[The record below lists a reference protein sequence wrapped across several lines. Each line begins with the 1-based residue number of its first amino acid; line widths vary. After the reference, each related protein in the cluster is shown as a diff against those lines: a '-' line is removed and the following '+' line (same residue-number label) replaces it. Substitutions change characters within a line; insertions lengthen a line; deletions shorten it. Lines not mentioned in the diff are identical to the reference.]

1 MTTLGVTFPGAD
13 ESVKYAVK
21 QMNSTYELARK
32 GACSPGGGMK
42 EMHQVMLFRIGEI
55 RKHSE
60 FDQLN
65 NKVQS
70 CDELKFVENA
80 FSGYKGPTI
89 PYFDEWKSL
98 LLSMESDVIGLACS
112 DNKLDKKKAMDNF
125 ERITISSYKS
135 ICGSDEAITA
145 MSQEAA
151 MESAKLAPQLAAAS
165 EATSDAAAQSG
176 LNVDPVKEAVA
187 AISCPSGL
195 AVLTTHYQI
204 MLAVLFAGFALAFI
218 ALKSNSRNLK

>member
-70 CDELKFVENA
+70 CDELKIVENA

-89 PYFDEWKSL
+89 PYFDEWK
-98 LLSMESDVIGLACS
+98 
-112 DNKLDKKKAMDNF
+112 
-125 ERITISSYKS
+125 
-135 ICGSDEAITA
+135 
-145 MSQEAA
+145 
-151 MESAKLAPQLAAAS
+151 
-165 EATSDAAAQSG
+165 
-176 LNVDPVKEAVA
+176 
-187 AISCPSGL
+187 
-195 AVLTTHYQI
+195 TTHYQI